1 MSAVTNE
8 GHLGGY
14 LYNGDPA
21 TTFPVMWD
29 TLITDLNIKSILEI
43 GCGRGF
49 ALKEFQKLGCHV
61 LGIDGSPSAVRDNL
75 VPDRVKEIDF
85 TKTKVEPQRQYDLV
99 YSVEFVEHVEDRYK
113 ENFLTCFDAGNYIV
127 MTFADIGQGGHHHVN
142 CKPATYW
149 IETIEARGFTFDQNY
164 TDLLKTYAKKDR
176 LTFCPSFDGNH
187 FEHRGLFFKRNE
199 S

>member
-1 MSAVTNE
+1 MVTSE

-14 LYNGDPA
+14 LFDGDVA
-21 TTFPVMWD
+21 TTYPNMHSFLVN
-29 TLITDLNIKSILEI
+29 DLQIKTVLEI

-49 ALKEFQKLGCHV
+49 TLKNFQELGCKV
-61 LGIDGSPSAVRDNL
+61 LGIDGSPSAIEKNI
-75 VPDRVKEIDF
+75 VPNRVKKIDF
-85 TKTKVEPQRQYDLV
+85 TKFKVIPEKQYDLV
-99 YSVEFVEHVEDRYK
+99 YSVEFVEHVEDFYK
-113 ENFLTCFDAGNYIV
+113 ENFLSCFDSGKYIL
-127 MTFADIGQGGHHHVN
+127 MTFADVGQGGHHHVN